1 MSVMRAHLSNLR
13 IAGVALAAAMVL
25 PASAHAYVLDVGPLA
40 HAMRRNP
47 VQVVGRPSHS
57 LSAPAV
63 RSLRARIRSKD
74 RGRIWIAVVPSSTEG
89 SASRLSN
96 TLSGYLNADGGGTV
110 VVVAGGSVWA
120 STSWE
125 DGPGATSRLQDA
137 FRNSDEPL
145 ASQLRKVVD
154 SFASGDAAAD
164 HPQLNSSPDTG
175 SQSLTQTLTQTQ
187 TQPNGS
193 TTAGGARS
201 SSSSSSP
208 VGLIIGLVALAI
220 GLGLALLRGGP
231 RIRRTMRASHRR
243 KEEQADLHEQ
253 VQADFMK
260 LGDAI
265 QSLDIDSSM
274 PNASTHGKDEYAKA
288 LDCYQQAERRL
299 KESRDEYQF
308 ERATAAV
315 KEGLE
320 HVGAAERLLNQTQG
334 HPAGG

>member
-1 MSVMRAHLSNLR
+1 MSVLRAHLSNLR
-13 IAGVALAAAMVL
+13 IAGVTLVAAMLL
-25 PASAHAYVLDVGPLA
+25 PASAHAYVIDVGSLA
-40 HAMRRNP
+40 KAMRRNP
-47 VQVVGRPSHS
+47 VQVVGTPSHS
-57 LSAPAV
+57 LSPPAV

-74 RGRIWIAVVPSSTEG
+74 RGRIWIAVVPSSNEG
-89 SASRLSN
+89 SARRLSN

-110 VVVAGGSVWA
+110 VVVAGDSVWS

-125 DGPGATSRLQDA
+125 DGPAATSRLEDA
-137 FRNSDEPL
+137 FQNSSEPL

-164 HPQLNSSPDTG
+164 HPQLGSASDTA

-187 TQPNGS
+187 TQPNAT

-208 VGLIIGLVALAI
+208 VALIVGLVVLAV
-220 GLGLALLRGGP
+220 GLGLVLLRGGTHV
-231 RIRRTMRASHRR
+231 RRMRRVSHRH

-265 QSLDIDSSM
+265 QALDIDSSM
-274 PNASTHGKDEYAKA
+274 PNASTQGKDEYAKA

-299 KESRDEYQF
+299 KESGDEYQF

-315 KEGLE
+315 KEGLQ
-320 HVGAAERLLNQTQG
+320 HVSAAERLLNQTS
-334 HPAGG
+334 A